1 MCLKFRKNI
10 PFITAY
16 LPKYYNQTITVKE
29 NFNKSIGLIGLEY

>member
-1 MCLKFRKNI
+1 MCLKFIKKL

-16 LPKYYNQTITVKE
+16 LPYYYNQTFEAKE